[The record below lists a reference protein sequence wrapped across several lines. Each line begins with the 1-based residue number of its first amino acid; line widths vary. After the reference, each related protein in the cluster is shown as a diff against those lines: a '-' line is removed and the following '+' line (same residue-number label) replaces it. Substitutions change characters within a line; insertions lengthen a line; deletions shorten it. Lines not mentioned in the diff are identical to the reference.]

1 MKSLWKICVVLVVVC
16 LLSVLTYLVFGVLA
30 IFTLEGKYDSLTS
43 GLTVEETDRI
53 MGFPFQARTINWD
66 DIPKIYTEHY
76 VARTGAIVREYK
88 FFGISALNIVVVYDE
103 NGRSYLKIPCYE

>member
-1 MKSLWKICVVLVVVC
+1 MGKLWQLCNLVVWGIM
-16 LLSVLTYLVFGVLA
+16 LFVLTYLVFMFLA
-30 IFTLEGKYDSLTS
+30 IFTLEGKYDGLSN

-66 DIPKIYTEHY
+66 DIPEIYTGHY

-88 FFGISALNIVVVYDE
+88 FFGISALNIVVAYDE
-103 NGRSYLKIPCYE
+103 KGRSYLKIPCYE